1 VDDGVWAAA
10 AIVRDNAGVAGAL
23 SVAGPA
29 YRLDGAKREAIL
41 AHVREAATLL
51 SRELAA

>member
-1 VDDGVWAAA
+1 VWAAA
-10 AIVRDNAGVAGAL
+10 AIVTDGAGLAGAL

-29 YRLDGAKREAIL
+29 YRLDKTKREAIL
-41 AHVREAATLL
+41 ARVREAATQL